1 MNDIALQG
9 EAPQAEAQ
17 APLPKVRMNKSTAFS
32 TVHGERGPSDPWAG
46 VGFIQDGLP
55 FDPQGF
61 CITDH
66 PSVLAQTPAGA
77 KLRAVLER
85 KLKKAIAQQAKEKP
99 RRAAPAES
107 DELLDDMEQSD
118 ADEDEDEEDDEPID
132 LVAWLTGQQRIEW
145 PEMTQELARRY
156 KKRFVTVE
164 HAVQFLVKEEQLVS
178 KGALT
183 KKFQKFV

>member
-9 EAPQAEAQ
+9 DASEAVNV
-17 APLPKVRMNKSTAFS
+17 PLPPVRMNRSMPFS
-32 TVHGERGPSDPWAG
+32 SVHGERGPSDPWAG

-55 FDPQGF
+55 FDPQGY

-66 PSVLAQTPAGA
+66 PSILAETPAGA

-85 KLKKAIAQQAKEKP
+85 KLKKAIANQAKEKP
-99 RRAAPAES
+99 RRAASAES
-107 DELLDDMEQSD
+107 DGVESGVEAAAVDDD
-118 ADEDEDEEDDEPID
+118 DDEEDLEPID
-132 LVAWLTGQQRIEW
+132 LVAWLRGEQRIEW

-156 KKRFVTVE
+156 KRRFTKVE
-164 HAVQFLVKEEQLVS
+164 DAVEFLVKEEQLVQ
-178 KGALT
+178 KGALQ